1 MRQFFHI
8 TFSEPLWLLL
18 LLGMP
23 LLILS
28 YVRYLRKRT
37 PLMWINRNSIYT
49 KQSFPQLS
57 PLDYLFLIRI
67 LAFVMIILALA
78 NPQCKYRDKIRS
90 QFNTT
95 DIVFALDA
103 SKSMLIEDLKPN
115 RSEALKSVLN
125 RFVAMRMED
134 RIGMVLYAG
143 ESVNWCPLTKNS
155 QQLLQSINT
164 MQSNEL
170 NDGTAIGSG
179 MVTAIK
185 ALQNSK
191 VKNKVIVLL
200 TDGENNA
207 GIIDP
212 LLAAQ
217 FAQRLRIKIY
227 TISIGRTG
235 FASMPLK
242 DLQGNTY
249 YQKVYCT
256 INETILKKIA
266 QITGGTYFKATDEVT
281 LRKVYN
287 QINQLET
294 QQQRWIYRD
303 RYDSYSIILV
313 SVALLLLLVETILKT
328 TFFRTWPS

>member
-1 MRQFFHI
+1 MSQLLHI
-8 TFSEPLWLLL
+8 TFSEPWWLLL
-18 LLGMP
+18 LLGLP
-23 LLILS
+23 VLIWS
-28 YVRYLRKRT
+28 YLHYFRKRT
-37 PLMWINRNSIYT
+37 SIFWINGYSANAKSSLLR
-49 KQSFPQLS
+49 FS
-57 PLDYLFLIRI
+57 PLDYLFVIRI
-67 LAFVMIILALA
+67 LVVLMIILALA
-78 NPQCKYRDKIRS
+78 NPQVKYRSKIPLK
-90 QFNTT
+90 FNTT
-95 DIVFALDA
+95 DIIFALDA

-143 ESVNWCPLTKNS
+143 ESINWCPLTKNS

-164 MQSNEL
+164 MQNNKL

-217 FAQRLRIKIY
+217 FAQRLHIKIY

-235 FASMPLK
+235 FAPMPLK

-256 INETILKKIA
+256 INETVLRKIA
-266 QITGGTYFKATDEVT
+266 QITGGNYFNATNVVT
-281 LRKVYN
+281 LRKVYD
-287 QINQLET
+287 QINKMET
-294 QQQRWIYRD
+294 QQERYIYRD
-303 RYDSYSIILV
+303 LYDSYRTLLV
-313 SVALLLLLVETILKT
+313 IFAILLLLSETILKMT
-328 TFFRTWPS
+328 VLRTWPS

>member
-1 MRQFFHI
+1 MRQMLYI
-8 TFSEPLWLLL
+8 TFSDPLWLLL
-18 LLGMP
+18 LLGLP
-23 LLILS
+23 ILILV
-28 YVRYLRKRT
+28 YIRYIRKHT
-37 PLMWINRNSIYT
+37 PLMFINGVSVNS
-49 KQSFPQLS
+49 KSVFSSFS

-67 LAFVMIILALA
+67 MAIVIIILAMA
-78 NPQCKYRDKIRS
+78 NPELKYRQKIRS
-90 QFNTT
+90 SFSTS

-115 RSEALKSVLN
+115 RSEALKAVLN
-125 RFVAMRMED
+125 RFVALRMED
-134 RIGMVLYAG
+134 RIGLVLYAG
-143 ESVNWCPLTKNS
+143 ESINWCPLTKNS
-155 QQLLQSINT
+155 KQLLQSINS
-164 MQSNEL
+164 MQHNKL

-217 FAQRLRIKIY
+217 FAQRLHIKIY

-235 FASMPLK
+235 FAPMPLK
-242 DLQGNTY
+242 DLNGNTY

-256 INETILKKIA
+256 INETVLKKIA
-266 QITGGTYFKATDEVT
+266 QITGGTYFKVTDVVT
-281 LRKVYN
+281 LRTVYN
-287 QINQLET
+287 QIHRMEQ
-294 QQQRWIYRD
+294 QQQRWEYRN
-303 RYDSYSIILV
+303 RYESYRLILV
-313 SVALLLLLVETILKT
+313 SIALLLLLLETILKMT
-328 TFFRTWPS
+328 VLRTWPS

>member
-1 MRQFFHI
+1 MSQFFHI
-8 TFSEPLWLLL
+8 TFSEPWWLLL
-18 LLGMP
+18 LLGIP
-23 LLILS
+23 VLVWS
-28 YVRYLRKRT
+28 YVHYFRKRT
-37 PLMWINRNSIYT
+37 PIMWTNGYVAPT
-49 KQSFPQLS
+49 KSSLLHFS
-57 PLDYLFLIRI
+57 PPDYLFAIR
-67 LAFVMIILALA
+67 LLVLLLIILALA
-78 NPQCKYRDKIRS
+78 NPQLKYRNKIRLPYS
-90 QFNTT
+90 TT
-95 DIVFALDA
+95 DIIFALDA

-125 RFVAMRMED
+125 RFVALRMED

-143 ESVNWCPLTKNS
+143 ESINWCPLTKNS

-164 MQSNEL
+164 MQNNKL

-179 MVTAIK
+179 LVTAIK

-191 VKNKVIVLL
+191 VKSKVIVLL

-217 FAQRLRIKIY
+217 FAQRLQIKIY

-235 FASMPLK
+235 FAPMPLK

-256 INETILKKIA
+256 INEPVLKKIA
-266 QITGGTYFKATDEVT
+266 QITGGNYFKATNVVT

-287 QINQLET
+287 QINQMET
-294 QQQRWIYRD
+294 KQERWVYRD
-303 RYDSYSIILV
+303 RYDSYRMLFVI
-313 SVALLLLLVETILKT
+313 VAILLLLSETILKMT
-328 TFFRTWPS
+328 LLRTWPS